1 MAVLKRIA
9 NKQGNGAGRAPYA
22 LEKAVA
28 VRTDVP
34 SPLSLLLG
42 DRELPAELKRE
53 LAEEFNRHLLIHQ
66 GSCKTQHF
74 VISFSHHLSPKQIE
88 KLLDRIESIF
98 SDPFRYHLYAV
109 HQEDHGTAVHV
120 IESADPDGKLRHL
133 SQKEFYDL
141 KRTVIRELRPFMNA
155 REREVARNFQRGTP
169 TQDWKHQVELH
180 APKRSFKEY
189 VRQTVLKASELI
201 RQGDV
206 DKALE
211 LLTSKGVEITEKKAG
226 ELSPSGRVLRRDR
239 TYAVL
244 NHPVFG
250 QIAVRLDKKMRAT
263 FRLYLS
269 ALEEIESELRKAEET
284 LREFQGS
291 YRETPGA
298 GEQKTSVRGRAPGE
312 REKTS
317 GSHLSLQ
324 SISEKTP
331 EGRNGA
337 PENHVNLQQPF
348 KRTPEPK
355 EPETGIPELHSE
367 TSGTLA
373 GAPGPAG
380 RTGESGKQTQIPERP
395 ALNRDSHLK
404 EPGKSAETGERE
416 LRPQHRRTERVP
428 QEMESPTHSIRSSN
442 AEPDRERTPLHGR
455 EKLPDGAPELDAE
468 PYRSAETAEPLP
480 PERSNS
486 GSSEKLGNIHR
497 QPEQPVLPPRT
508 QDLPGLLQHK
518 RQVEVSNQALRNV
531 HTSEPQTEKLSILRR
546 DPSKV
551 IVVESLSDAKA
562 ISRYKKFKDHT
573 LLILNGSENLSRAVK
588 ILKRLSPEKLYVAT
602 SLDEKGIEV
611 RRKLKRA
618 FPNALQIYF
627 YGKDPAEHLKHE
639 GALPPAPEDSLTS
652 LGDMQVVENFM
663 LGGYLTEGL
672 LLELSPNLY
681 ELFLDYLDLEE
692 ASKLAEEEINR
703 LEREEEPDRDVDD
716 DWDYGPGR

>member
-42 DRELPAELKRE
+42 DRELLAELKRE

-66 GSCKTQHF
+66 GNCKTQHF
-74 VISFSHHLSPKQIE
+74 VISFSHHLSSRQIE

-169 TQDWKHQVELH
+169 TQDWKHQIELH
-180 APKRSFKEY
+180 ASKRSFKEY

-201 RQGDV
+201 RQGDI
-206 DKALE
+206 DGAIE
-211 LLTSKGVEITEKKAG
+211 LLISKGVEIIEKKAG
-226 ELSPSGRVLRRDR
+226 ELSPSGRILRKDR

-250 QIAVRLDKKMRAT
+250 QIAVRLDKKMRTT

-269 ALEEIESELRKAEET
+269 ALEEIESEFRKAEET

-291 YRETPGA
+291 YRETSGA

-337 PENHVNLQQPF
+337 PE
-348 KRTPEPK
+348 PK
-355 EPETGIPELHSE
+355 EPETGIPELRSE

-373 GAPGPAG
+373 GALGPAG
-380 RTGESGKQTQIPERP
+380 RAGESDKQTQIPEEP
-395 ALNRDSHLK
+395 ALNRNSHLK
-404 EPGKSAETGERE
+404 EPNKSTKTGEKE

-428 QEMESPTHSIRSSN
+428 QEVESPTHSIRSSN
-442 AEPDRERTPLHGR
+442 AEPDRERTLLHGR

-497 QPEQPVLPPRT
+497 QPEQSVLSPRT
-508 QDLPGLLQHK
+508 QDLSRLLQHK
-518 RQVEVSNQALRNV
+518 RQVEVSDQALRNV

-551 IVVESLSDAKA
+551 IVVKSLSDAKA

-573 LLILNGSENLSRAVK
+573 LLILNSPENLNRAVK
-588 ILKRLSPEKLYVAT
+588 TLKRLSPEKLYVAT

-627 YGKDPAEHLKHE
+627 YGKNPAEHLKHS

-652 LGDMQVVENFM
+652 VGDMQVLENFM
-663 LGGYLTEGL
+663 LGGYLTEEL
-672 LLELSPNLY
+672 LLELSPKLY
-681 ELFLDYLDLEE
+681 ELFLNYLDLEE
-692 ASKLAEEEINR
+692 PSKLAEEEINR
-703 LEREEEPDRDVDD
+703 LEREEEPDRDIDD